1 MVAGEDSLHGRS
13 QPLTKP
19 RPGPSGSTRSARTH
33 VGNTRAGRT
42 HRHLGHAQSVD
53 TPRCTNTRGVG
64 NRMVELFQVL
74 DAGAHSQRGWGRSLG
89 RETEAGR
96 GGGRRDPPHVAGEDR
111 KTHGGPAGPA
121 AAHGHTEP
129 SASSHPGAPH
139 SPKRPGS
146 CRPRAD
152 AGAGRARGRGGGSSS
167 SSKSGSGGP
176 IPAAGWR
183 SVHGRAGA
191 RTDRDLARRR
201 QLLLRRSQRSCGGV
215 GRASAPDSAAGPT
228 PAAGPAHDH
237 ALCQPRSGTPTSR
250 GIGRR

>member
-1 MVAGEDSLHGRS
+1 MSCPRSLT
-13 QPLTKP
+13 Q
-19 RPGPSGSTRSARTH
+19 GPIAKG
-33 VGNTRAGRT
+33 G
-42 HRHLGHAQSVD
+42 
-53 TPRCTNTRGVG
+53 GVG
-64 NRMVELFQVL
+64 
-74 DAGAHSQRGWGRSLG
+74 HWGGKLR
-89 RETEAGR
+89 R
-96 GGGRRDPPHVAGEDR
+96 GGGRDPPHVAGEDR

-129 SASSHPGAPH
+129 SASSHPRAPH
-139 SPKRPGS
+139 SPRRPGS

-152 AGAGRARGRGGGSSS
+152 AGAGRARGSGGGSSS

-201 QLLLRRSQRSCGGV
+201 QLLSRRSQRSCGGA
-215 GRASAPDSAAGPT
+215 GRASAPDSATGPT

-237 ALCQPRSGTPTSR
+237 ALCQPCTFRHAHLAGDRQEVLAPLPRSGFYPHKLWSLLLGIFEGHPAVSRSVRGERTLGSVVVLLKHQTPSYSVFKLNCPQ
-250 GIGRR
+250 